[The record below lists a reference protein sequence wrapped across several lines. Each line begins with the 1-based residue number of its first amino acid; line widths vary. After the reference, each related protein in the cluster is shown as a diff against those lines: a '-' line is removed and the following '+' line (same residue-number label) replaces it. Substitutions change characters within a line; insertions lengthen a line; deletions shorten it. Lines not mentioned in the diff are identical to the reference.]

1 MSDEPDAEMWRVKVY
16 QLLYTVSEHVRVG
29 MVALLVSVW
38 IGVGLLALIAWKLF
52 MLY

>member
-1 MSDEPDAEMWRVKVY
+1 MARQGVPAAVHGKRARSR
-16 QLLYTVSEHVRVG
+16 G